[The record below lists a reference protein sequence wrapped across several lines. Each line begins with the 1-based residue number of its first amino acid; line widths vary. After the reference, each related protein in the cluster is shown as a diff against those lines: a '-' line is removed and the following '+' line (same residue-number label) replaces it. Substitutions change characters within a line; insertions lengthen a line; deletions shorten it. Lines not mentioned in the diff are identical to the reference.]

1 MSQPPDNFEHGLVHD
16 EGEAED
22 YTPEVPQ
29 DANGD
34 PVWDPPTFPA
44 WDPEP
49 NCPVL
54 TGAPQMG
61 QISSQPGAGYN
72 QDLQNQM
79 ASRGQF
85 DPNNEPLDRLD
96 EARKVAAAAFQVCNN
111 PKNYYGKEGK
121 FYLKFEGWQA
131 IAAFSGCSLGAPVVK
146 DNMYGGVAGIT
157 AKAFLMNSKGKVIG
171 EGEGF
176 VGSDETFWKTWSD
189 RINGAQ
195 TRAVDRVCRMNY
207 AYIVQIMNQNHGTKF
222 ESVPYEELVA
232 YQALERQATQPPP
245 PQPPA
250 LGQRQP
256 NVQPSVGQQS
266 AVWQGQLMNVEIK
279 MFQGKNG
286 PSELFIIHLTD
297 RRNASTFDKTIAGSA
312 GFMIGKNVEMQVVP
326 RGQGRYNVSTISA
339 L

>member
-1 MSQPPDNFEHGLVHD
+1 
-16 EGEAED
+16 
-22 YTPEVPQ
+22 
-29 DANGD
+29 
-34 PVWDPPTFPA
+34 
-44 WDPEP
+44 
-49 NCPVL
+49 
-54 TGAPQMG
+54 MG

-256 NVQPSVGQQS
+256 FSPQPQQPQWPQPQTPSTVYPNPAAYPAPQPNVQPSIGQAQGE
-266 AVWQGQLMNVEIK
+266 VWQGQLMEVKIK
-279 MFQGKNG
+279 MIPG
-286 PSELFIIHLTD
+286 PSELFIIFLTD
-297 RRNASTFDKTIAGSA
+297 GRNATTFDKKIAGSA

-326 RGQGRYNVSTISA
+326 NPKYQGRYNVSTIRA